1 MQESVEYSLHLGSTP
16 LFLAALA
23 GHLGVVQILIQAAA
37 QVDSLD
43 ATFWIDHSPF
53 TPCFLHVNW
62 TKVELLTLMLILS
75 MGGAGVTGNG
85 MMSVVQDSTNINI
98 NDGMTPLMAAV
109 EQSHTAIVQCLL
121 QSHANVNGATST
133 LGATPLYI
141 AATTGN
147 NPMVYLLCEQKANVC
162 KGLSHTGDGKSRDAF
177 SFIFGGGEHRQ

>member
-109 EQSHTAIVQCLL
+109 EQSHTAIVAMFATVTCKCEWC
-121 QSHANVNGATST
+121 NVYPGCYAF
-133 LGATPLYI
+133 
-141 AATTGN
+141 
-147 NPMVYLLCEQKANVC
+147 VYCRN
-162 KGLSHTGDGKSRDAF
+162 DGK
-177 SFIFGGGEHRQ
+177 